1 MTIFT
6 YTEAK
11 TLVKMELD
19 SQRMLADEGSE
30 LSGLHVPMLL
40 GVQGIG
46 KSRIARD
53 MSEEF
58 KLPLGTINCGEM
70 SDTTEM
76 SGMLI
81 PSAITHVGNVPVL
94 AWGMNQLVARACYE
108 PMLLCFDDLDK
119 ASTQIQGALLGVV
132 GTRHF
137 RTYALHPQ
145 TLLMA
150 AGNRLEDDMYANDIS
165 ESLRSRMT
173 ILEMHADLATWSAWG
188 RESGTIHPAI
198 LGFLQWKPTLLH
210 AKKTGVARFPT
221 PRGWEEASFDLSRH
235 NDPYANILGTKMPA
249 WKVLIELRC
258 GVETASDFWA
268 WYEIVRNV
276 DVPELLQTGKISG
289 TTDKM
294 AAYAACFALSAH
306 LEMHGV
312 KKSYFGLQ
320 TFVDN
325 LSPDMRIAFVV
336 QLTAKTR
343 KALREAHPTVASV
356 LMSDI
361 VGAPVLQGTTP

>member
-6 YTEAK
+6 YPEAK

-19 SQRMLADEGSE
+19 SQRLLADEGAE
-30 LSGLHVPMLL
+30 IAGLHVPLIL
-40 GVQGIG
+40 GTQGIG
-46 KSRIARD
+46 KSRIARE
-53 MSEEF
+53 MAEEF

-76 SGMLI
+76 VGMLI
-81 PSAITHVGNVPVL
+81 PQDIKTVGSVPML
-94 AWGMNQLVARACYE
+94 AWGMNQTVARACNE
-108 PMLLCFDDLDK
+108 PMLLLLDDVDK
-119 ASTQIQGALLGVV
+119 SSHQIQGALLGVI

-165 ESLRSRMT
+165 ESLRSRLT
-173 ILEMHADLATWSAWG
+173 ILEMQADLASWSAWG
-188 RESGTIHPAI
+188 RDSGTIHPAI
-198 LGFLQWKPTLLH
+198 IGFLQWKPTLLH

-235 NDPYANILGTKMPA
+235 GDPHANLLGTKVPA
-249 WKVLIELRC
+249 WKIIIELRC

-276 DVPELLQTGKISG
+276 NIPELLQTGKITG
-289 TTDKM
+289 TADKM
-294 AAYAACFALSAH
+294 AEYAACFALSAH
-306 LEMHGV
+306 LEAHGV

-325 LSPDMRIAFVV
+325 LSPDMRVAFVV

-343 KALREAHPTVASV
+343 KALRDAHPTVASV
-356 LMSDI
+356 LMTDI
-361 VGAPVLQGTTP
+361 VGSPVLQGATP